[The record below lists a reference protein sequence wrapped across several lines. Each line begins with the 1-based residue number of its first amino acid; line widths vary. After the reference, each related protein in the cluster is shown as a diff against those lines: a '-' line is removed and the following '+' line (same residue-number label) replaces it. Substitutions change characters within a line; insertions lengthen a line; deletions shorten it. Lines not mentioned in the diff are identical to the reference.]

1 MPYMEEQGKFSI
13 LIVDDEKIN
22 LMTLNKILSPLYTV
36 YTALSGEEALERVN
50 EFLPD
55 LILLDIM
62 LPGMS
67 GFEVLQQLKGSPE
80 TRIIPTIIISGLNN
94 EVDEEKGL
102 LMGAV
107 DYIVKPFKTAI
118 ILARVNTHLQIV
130 HQMRMIQRLGLVD
143 PLTDIP
149 NRRCFD
155 DRMSIEWRRALRTSS
170 PISLLMLD
178 VDKFKSYNDTY
189 GHPQGDVLLKSLA
202 AILASAAR
210 RSGDLAARIGGEE
223 FCILLPDT
231 DIGAAAHLAEE
242 VRAQVERM
250 RVLIADGVTETKT
263 TVSIGVSSCVPEKSS
278 QVDKASQIVNF
289 ISDADKKLYRAKDLG
304 RNQVCIS
311 LE

>member
-1 MPYMEEQGKFSI
+1 MEEQGKFSI